1 MAEILVQSAGEPVVL
16 ERRGQEVAVVLSP
29 ARYRELLDAWED
41 AQDVAAFDEAMAEEG
56 ANVPW
61 EQVKVDLGWH

>member
-1 MAEILVQSAGEPVVL
+1 VH
-16 ERRGQEVAVVLSP
+16 
-29 ARYRELLDAWED
+29 YRELLDAWED

-61 EQVKVDLGWH
+61 EQAKVDLGWH